1 MKRLNPRN
9 HSSVTCGGSIF
20 AGFSY
25 FASNSFH
32 YRPPLTSKSFDC
44 SSMICNPTSGASS
57 TKIDKCNSTGVH
69 FWRHGLAWNAD
80 EKGYIEKTVFLL
92 LRVMQFVE
100 NVNRKDFA
108 SVCKSEIP
116 SFIYFCKSLYWIG
129 LYILI
134 QLLLTV
140 ELLCP
145 SEFVNVNAI
154 PLTIQ

>member
-1 MKRLNPRN
+1 MQ
-9 HSSVTCGGSIF
+9 V
-20 AGFSY
+20 
-25 FASNSFH
+25 FH
-32 YRPPLTSKSFDC
+32 ILHQIHFITGLPLTSKSFDC
-44 SSMICNPTSGASS
+44 SSMICNHTSVASS
-57 TKIDKCNSTGVH
+57 TKIDYKCNSTGVH
-69 FWRHGLAWNAD
+69 FRRDGLAWNAD
-80 EKGYIEKTVFLL
+80 EKGYIEKTAFSARLL
-92 LRVMQFVE
+92 PLPVMQFVE

-108 SVCKSEIP
+108 SVCISEIP
-116 SFIYFCKSLYWIG
+116 SFIYFCKFLYWIG